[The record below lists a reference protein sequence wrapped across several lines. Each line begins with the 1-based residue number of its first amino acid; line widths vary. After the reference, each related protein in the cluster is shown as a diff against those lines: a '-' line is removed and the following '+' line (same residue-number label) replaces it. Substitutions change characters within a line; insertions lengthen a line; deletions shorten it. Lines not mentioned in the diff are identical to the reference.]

1 MLTEPKTKTTT
12 DTFTPKTIMSGPEEK
27 YSFTK
32 EDNLKDV
39 VQKELTVLGTIQ
51 ILCCL
56 MISSLG
62 AIMVSA
68 PYSPY
73 FNTAVSI
80 ILMPGYPFA
89 GALCFG
95 ITGILSIISGKN
107 STKIFVLILNLFSTV
122 VAGTGLIL
130 LAATLKALKTA
141 SEQCDSGKD
150 SLALPNISNIQYH
163 YPAHKAKDCLLTG
176 SSLTTVLVVM
186 FLFTVLELL
195 LAAYASVVW
204 WKQNCSKNLESEFSL
219 PQSQDLIQHVKKN
232 SSSP

>member
-1 MLTEPKTKTTT
+1 MR
-12 DTFTPKTIMSGPEEK
+12 GPEEK
-27 YSFTK
+27 DSFIQ

-39 VQKELTVLGTIQ
+39 AQKEPSILGTIQ

-68 PYSPY
+68 PYPPY

-80 ILMPGYPFA
+80 ILMSGYPFA

-95 ITGILSIISGKN
+95 ITGALSIIFGKK
-107 STKIFVLILNLFSTV
+107 STKTFVLILNLISAV
-122 VAGTGLIL
+122 VAGIGLFL

-141 SEQCDSGKD
+141 SKQCDSGND
-150 SLALPNISNIQYH
+150 SLASLPNISNIPYH
-163 YPAHKAKDCLLTG
+163 YSAYKAKDCLLTG

-195 LAAYASVVW
+195 LAAYASVIL
-204 WKQNCSKNLESEFSL
+204 WKQNCSKNLGSEFSL
-219 PQSQDLIQHVKKN
+219 PQSQDLIQHVKKT